1 MCLGWYYS
9 LFTIGKPDPVD
20 LTCVI
25 SLLYTI
31 QCNWNTPYTIPE
43 FTISK
48 YNINITNE
56 EELVKQV
63 SLTGTLDTQYTY
75 NVSEFG
81 TYTISITAVI
91 SKDLEGER
99 NESIVNIEK
108 SKLYSN
114 RCYRFNFLLFIVH
127 ITDYDIGIR
136 IENGNWII
144 NTIIRVS
151 H

>member
-1 MCLGWYYS
+1 MYFIELKITCMHAASS
-9 LFTIGKPDPVD
+9 LQPEMTCRKNIFRSSNSNINNTLHCIFIGKPDPVD

-31 QCNWNTPYTIPE
+31 QCNWNTPYILPE

-91 SKDLEGER
+91 SEDLDGEK
-99 NESIVNIEK
+99 NKTSI
-108 SKLYSN
+108 
-114 RCYRFNFLLFIVH
+114 IVE
-127 ITDYDIGIR
+127 TGIL
-136 IENGNWII
+136 
-144 NTIIRVS
+144 
-151 H
+151 

>member
-1 MCLGWYYS
+1 M
-9 LFTIGKPDPVD
+9 FTIGKPDPVD

-31 QCNWNTPYTIPE
+31 QCNWNTPYTLPE

-91 SKDLEGER
+91 SEDLEGER
-99 NESIVNIEK
+99 NESIINIETG
-108 SKLYSN
+108 KLYIFILSVHS
-114 RCYRFNFLLFIVH
+114 YLLLC
-127 ITDYDIGIR
+127 
-136 IENGNWII
+136 
-144 NTIIRVS
+144 
-151 H
+151 

>member
-1 MCLGWYYS
+1 MI
-9 LFTIGKPDPVD
+9 LFIVGKPDPVD

-31 QCNWNTPYTIPE
+31 QCNWNTPYTLPE

-91 SKDLEGER
+91 SEDLEGER
-99 NESIVNIEK
+99 NETSINIETG
-108 SKLYSN
+108 KLYLNICLFLNLIRCCYNYFYFLYTCSIYN
-114 RCYRFNFLLFIVH
+114 RV
-127 ITDYDIGIR
+127 
-136 IENGNWII
+136 
-144 NTIIRVS
+144 
-151 H
+151 

>member
-1 MCLGWYYS
+1 M
-9 LFTIGKPDPVD
+9 
-20 LTCVI
+20 TCVI

-31 QCNWNTPYTIPE
+31 QCNWNTPYTLPE

-48 YNINITNE
+48 YNINE

-91 SKDLEGER
+91 SEDLEGEKI
-99 NESIVNIEK
+99 ESIVNFETGN
-108 SKLYSN
+108 LY
-114 RCYRFNFLLFIVH
+114 YFMI
-127 ITDYDIGIR
+127 
-136 IENGNWII
+136 
-144 NTIIRVS
+144 
-151 H
+151 

>member
-1 MCLGWYYS
+1 M
-9 LFTIGKPDPVD
+9 
-20 LTCVI
+20 TCVI

-31 QCNWNTPYTIPE
+31 QCNWNTPYTLPE

-91 SKDLEGER
+91 SEDLEGKR
-99 NESIVNIEK
+99 NETSINIETGTMYNVCTK
-108 SKLYSN
+108 YNLAVNY
-114 RCYRFNFLLFIVH
+114 
-127 ITDYDIGIR
+127 IR
-136 IENGNWII
+136 IDVVSNYYYSII
-144 NTIIRVS
+144 YSTYNES
-151 H
+151 

>member
-1 MCLGWYYS
+1 M
-9 LFTIGKPDPVD
+9 
-20 LTCVI
+20 TCVI

-31 QCNWNTPYTIPE
+31 QCNWNTPYTLPE

-63 SLTGTLDTQYTY
+63 SLTGTLDTQYTC

-91 SKDLEGER
+91 REDLEGER
-99 NESIVNIEK
+99 NESMINIETG
-108 SKLYSN
+108 KLY
-114 RCYRFNFLLFIVH
+114 YFNLSCHSLLTFMLVH

-136 IENGNWII
+136 IENGYWMI
-144 NTIIRVS
+144 NTTIRVS

>member
-1 MCLGWYYS
+1 M
-9 LFTIGKPDPVD
+9 
-20 LTCVI
+20 TCVI

-31 QCNWNTPYTIPE
+31 QCNWNAPYTLPE
-43 FTISK
+43 FPISK

-91 SKDLEGER
+91 SEDLEGEK
-99 NESIVNIEK
+99 NEKIVNIETG
-108 SKLYSN
+108 KLYYFMLRVLIN
-114 RCYRFNFLLFIVH
+114 NFISFLVFIVH

-151 H
+151 PLILIALILY

>member
-1 MCLGWYYS
+1 M
-9 LFTIGKPDPVD
+9 
-20 LTCVI
+20 TCVI

-31 QCNWNTPYTIPE
+31 QCNWNTPYTLPE

-63 SLTGTLDTQYTY
+63 SLTGTFDTQYTY

-91 SKDLEGER
+91 SEDLEGER
-99 NESIVNIEK
+99 NESIVNFK
-108 SKLYSN
+108 TGKLYSN
-114 RCYRFNFLLFIVH
+114 RCYHFNFLVFIVH
-127 ITDYDIGIR
+127 IMNHDIGIR
-136 IENGNWII
+136 NENGNWII

>member
-1 MCLGWYYS
+1 M
-9 LFTIGKPDPVD
+9 
-20 LTCVI
+20 TCVI

-31 QCNWNTPYTIPE
+31 QCNWNTPYTLPE

-91 SKDLEGER
+91 SEDLEGER
-99 NESIVNIEK
+99 NESIVNIETG
-108 SKLYSN
+108 KLYLN
-114 RCYRFNFLLFIVH
+114 RCYHFNSLVFIVH

>member
-1 MCLGWYYS
+1 MNII
-9 LFTIGKPDPVD
+9 FIFVGKPDPVY

-31 QCNWNTPYTIPE
+31 QCNWNTPYTLPE

-91 SKDLEGER
+91 SEDLEGER
-99 NESIVNIEK
+99 NETIINIETG
-108 SKLYSN
+108 KLYLNICLFLNLN
-114 RCYRFNFLLFIVH
+114 RCCYNYVFLFFCLYTCSI
-127 ITDYDIGIR
+127 Y
-136 IENGNWII
+136 N
-144 NTIIRVS
+144 RV
-151 H
+151 

>member
-1 MCLGWYYS
+1 M
-9 LFTIGKPDPVD
+9 
-20 LTCVI
+20 TCVI

-31 QCNWNTPYTIPE
+31 QCNWNTPYTLPE

-91 SKDLEGER
+91 SEDLEGER
-99 NESIVNIEK
+99 NESMINIETG
-108 SKLYSN
+108 KLY
-114 RCYRFNFLLFIVH
+114 YFNLSCHSLLTFMLVH
-127 ITDYDIGIR
+127 ITYYDIGIR
-136 IENGNWII
+136 IENGYWMI
-144 NTIIRVS
+144 NTTIRVS

>member
-1 MCLGWYYS
+1 M
-9 LFTIGKPDPVD
+9 
-20 LTCVI
+20 TCVI

-31 QCNWNTPYTIPE
+31 QCNWNTPYTLPE

-91 SKDLEGER
+91 SEDLEGER
-99 NESIVNIEK
+99 NETSINIETG
-108 SKLYSN
+108 KLYCFSLRVLIN
-114 RCYRFNFLLFIVH
+114 KFISFLLFIVH

>member
-1 MCLGWYYS
+1 MTFLYFS
-9 LFTIGKPDPVD
+9 NAGKPDPVD

-31 QCNWNTPYTIPE
+31 QCNWNTPYTLPE

-91 SKDLEGER
+91 SEDLEGEK
-99 NESIVNIEK
+99 NESIVNIETG
-108 SKLYSN
+108 KLSRCCYFSCVYSTYN
-114 RCYRFNFLLFIVH
+114 RL
-127 ITDYDIGIR
+127 
-136 IENGNWII
+136 
-144 NTIIRVS
+144 
-151 H
+151 

>member
-1 MCLGWYYS
+1 M
-9 LFTIGKPDPVD
+9 
-20 LTCVI
+20 TCVI

-91 SKDLEGER
+91 SEDLEGER
-99 NESIVNIEK
+99 NEKIINIETG
-108 SKLYSN
+108 KLY
-114 RCYRFNFLLFIVH
+114 YFNLSYHSLLTFTLVH
-127 ITDYDIGIR
+127 ITDHRIGIR
-136 IENGNWII
+136 NQSGYWMI
-144 NTIIRVS
+144 NTTIRVS

>member
-1 MCLGWYYS
+1 M
-9 LFTIGKPDPVD
+9 
-20 LTCVI
+20 TCVI

-31 QCNWNTPYTIPE
+31 QCNWNTPYTLPE

-63 SLTGTLDTQYTY
+63 SFNTQYTY

-91 SKDLEGER
+91 SEDLEGEK
-99 NESIVNIEK
+99 NETSINIETG
-108 SKLYSN
+108 KLY
-114 RCYRFNFLLFIVH
+114 YFNLSCHSLLTLMLVY
-127 ITDYDIGIR
+127 ITDHRIGIR
-136 IENGNWII
+136 NQSGYWMI
-144 NTIIRVS
+144 NTTINVS

>member
-1 MCLGWYYS
+1 M
-9 LFTIGKPDPVD
+9 
-20 LTCVI
+20 TCVI

-31 QCNWNTPYTIPE
+31 QCNWNTPYTLPE

-91 SKDLEGER
+91 SEDLEGER
-99 NESIVNIEK
+99 NESIVNIETG
-108 SKLYSN
+108 KLY
-114 RCYRFNFLLFIVH
+114 YFNLSYHSLLTFMLVY
-127 ITDYDIGIR
+127 ITDHRIGIR
-136 IENGNWII
+136 NQSGYWMI
-144 NTIIRVS
+144 NTTIRVS

>member
-1 MCLGWYYS
+1 MLKL

-20 LTCVI
+20 LACVI

-31 QCNWNTPYTIPE
+31 QCNWNIPYTLPE

-91 SKDLEGER
+91 SEDLEGER
-99 NESIVNIEK
+99 NETIINIETGR
-108 SKLYSN
+108 LNICCYNNYYSFVYSTYN
-114 RCYRFNFLLFIVH
+114 RL
-127 ITDYDIGIR
+127 
-136 IENGNWII
+136 
-144 NTIIRVS
+144 
-151 H
+151 

>member
-1 MCLGWYYS
+1 M
-9 LFTIGKPDPVD
+9 
-20 LTCVI
+20 TCVI

-43 FTISK
+43 FTVSK

-91 SKDLEGER
+91 SEDLEGEK
-99 NESIVNIEK
+99 NESIVNIETG
-108 SKLYSN
+108 KLY
-114 RCYRFNFLLFIVH
+114 YFNLSCHSLLTFISVH
-127 ITDYDIGIR
+127 IADYRIGIR
-136 IENGNWII
+136 NQSGYWMISTTI
-144 NTIIRVS
+144 NVS

>member
-1 MCLGWYYS
+1 M
-9 LFTIGKPDPVD
+9 
-20 LTCVI
+20 TCVI

-31 QCNWNTPYTIPE
+31 QCSWNTLYTIPE

-63 SLTGTLDTQYTY
+63 SPLDTQYTY

-91 SKDLEGER
+91 SEDLEGEK
-99 NESIVNIEK
+99 NESIVNIETG
-108 SKLYSN
+108 KLN
-114 RCYRFNFLLFIVH
+114 RCCYNNYYSFVYSTYNRL
-127 ITDYDIGIR
+127 
-136 IENGNWII
+136 
-144 NTIIRVS
+144 
-151 H
+151 

>member
-1 MCLGWYYS
+1 MFVKYIVTGIIHY
-9 LFTIGKPDPVD
+9 IGNPDPVD

-31 QCNWNTPYTIPE
+31 QCNWNTPYTLPE

-63 SLTGTLDTQYTY
+63 SFDTQYTY

-91 SKDLEGER
+91 SEDLEGER
-99 NESIVNIEK
+99 NESIVNIETG
-108 SKLYSN
+108 KLN
-114 RCYRFNFLLFIVH
+114 RCC
-127 ITDYDIGIR
+127 
-136 IENGNWII
+136 I
-144 NTIIRVS
+144 NNYFSFVYS
-151 H
+151 KYNEL